1 MSDSIRA
8 RDCVSVR
15 SFYSLLEISS
25 NLFYVLERRPG
36 EALEGRFIVCMF
48 VFVS

>member
-1 MSDSIRA
+1 MFDSIGV

-15 SFYSLLEISS
+15 SSYSLLEISS
-25 NLFYVLERRPG
+25 YSCYALERRPG
-36 EALEGRFIVCMF
+36 VALEGRFIVCMF